1 MAHPFD
7 ALVFVP
13 NCDKI
18 VPGMLMAALRLNIP
32 SIFVSGGPMMPGYSN
47 GKKLTVSN
55 AFEAVGAAGANN
67 INEDEINSIEDY
79 SCPGCG
85 SCAGMFTANSMNCM
99 TEVIGLGL
107 PGNGT
112 IPAVNAARIRLAK
125 EAGMKIMELL
135 EKEY

>member
-1 MAHPFD
+1 
-7 ALVFVP
+7 
-13 NCDKI
+13 
-18 VPGMLMAALRLNIP
+18 
-32 SIFVSGGPMMPGYSN
+32 MPGCSN

-99 TEVIGLGL
+99 TEVIGLGCPEMEQYPLLTLLVYAL
-107 PGNGT
+107 P
-112 IPAVNAARIRLAK
+112 RKLA
-125 EAGMKIMELL
+125 
-135 EKEY
+135 